1 MISSMSGLKELMK
14 LILIKEDKTMSI
26 ETLRKEIYYY
36 TGKKPSDEEVEEIKD
51 FYEQSPHSDL
61 SEIISDYYY
70 SC

>member
-1 MISSMSGLKELMK
+1 MAV
-14 LILIKEDKTMSI
+14 IKEFKTESKRLL

-51 FYEQSPHSDL
+51 FYEQSPNSDL
-61 SEIISDYYY
+61 SEIISDYY